1 MNILSYIQFNDT
13 NQTAKWL
20 EENKVKYTLCNLR
33 KSIFIDTIEG
43 DLEVFPSEYI
53 FITDED
59 SKPWVYTEN
68 AFLQLIAE

>member
-33 KSIFIDTIEG
+33 KSIFIDTVEG
-43 DLEVFPSEYI
+43 DLEVFP
-53 FITDED
+53 
-59 SKPWVYTEN
+59 K
-68 AFLQLIAE
+68 